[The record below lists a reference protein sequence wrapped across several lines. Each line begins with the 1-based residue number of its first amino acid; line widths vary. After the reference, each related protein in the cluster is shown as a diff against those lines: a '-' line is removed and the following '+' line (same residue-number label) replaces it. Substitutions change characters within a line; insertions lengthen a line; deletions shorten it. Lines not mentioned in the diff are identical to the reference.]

1 MNIKKKLGI
10 LLIAI
15 VAVSGL
21 IGYYRVSYAGNL
33 ETVTEGIS
41 ESIIRFH
48 VRARKTRRLSLRL
61 RKL

>member
-10 LLIAI
+10 LLIVI

-33 ETVTEGIS
+33 ETVTEGNVTS
-41 ESIIRFH
+41 PYDLTG
-48 VRARKTRRLSLRL
+48 K
-61 RKL
+61 